1 VTTKTNIGCAT
12 VTTTVTI
19 GSAPAGGCVP
29 QPTKCLNAKCKT
41 VPQEAH
47 KKVPQQ
53 EKKKLKA
60 GDKKVNA
67 YQGFHFGRKFF
78 GRRRNDLSKVG
89 SQQAAGAKA
98 KHFILDLVKRMKQS
112 HSGTKFQ
119 DILKQLRLK
128 LSKQVNRKVAGASK
142 AEIGQVPMLVQ
153 ETLRKIG
160 IAQPDSS
167 MSPL

>member
-1 VTTKTNIGCAT
+1 MK
-12 VTTTVTI
+12 
-19 GSAPAGGCVP
+19 SP
-29 QPTKCLNAKCKT
+29 L
-41 VPQEAH
+41 
-47 KKVPQQ
+47 
-53 EKKKLKA
+53 
-60 GDKKVNA
+60 VNDSHA
-67 YQGFHFGRKFF
+67 GRKFF

-89 SQQAAGAKA
+89 SRQAAGAKA

-153 ETLRKIG
+153 KTLRKIG
-160 IAQPDSS
+160 MAQPDSS
-167 MSPL
+167 MPHL